1 MDNAPA
7 WAICLGGVKWVPVL
21 GLTFNVLL
29 LVVITFISATFSRL
43 LVKYYVFMSF
53 FDYGDS
59 IGLEISRVPV
69 KN

>member
-7 WAICLGGVKWVPVL
+7 WAICLEVVKWVPVL